1 MWWRVVVGEICNE
14 VVLSDLTQMENFARV
29 AFLESLDNIGD
40 EGVDEERG
48 GMGEVGATW

>member
-29 AFLESLDNIGD
+29 VFLETQDNIGD
-40 EGVDEERG
+40 KGADEERG
-48 GMGEVGATW
+48 VMDEVGAT